1 MSRELRAMLSLAWP
15 VVLAEMGWVLMGI
28 VDIRMVGPLGP
39 AAIGAVGNGSLLFM
53 WIVMPGFG
61 TLLALDTFI
70 SQSYGAGRLDEC
82 HRWLVAGAQL
92 AAMLA
97 IGITG
102 LSLGL
107 VMLLPYFDFHPEVLA
122 EIRPYLWHMTW
133 SIGPLL
139 AYVVFRRYLQALHVV
154 RPVAIALVLANL
166 VNWFANWVFVTGNLG
181 MPALGVVGSA
191 YATVASRLLLA
202 VFCGVLI
209 WRRERATPTG
219 LWDVP
224 FTIDWSRIG
233 AILRLGAPAAG
244 QLLLEVGVFAVV
256 GALAGLITPAAA
268 AANTIVL
275 NIIAFIFMIP
285 YGIGTAAAVRVGHAI
300 GRRDP
305 EGARRAGWAA
315 IFMTLAVMMLS
326 ALLLASG
333 PAVLIREFTGDL
345 EVVEIGLGLM
355 LVAAIFQ
362 LFDGLQAVT
371 TGALRGLGDTH
382 RPMIWNFVGHWT
394 IGLPIA
400 YWLCFGRGWG
410 VQGLWMGLC
419 AGIIVVGSV
428 LLWTW
433 HARSQ
438 AQGPRSRAQGRHA

>member
-1 MSRELRAMLSLAWP
+1 MRSELRAMFSLAWP

-39 AAIGAVGNGSLLFM
+39 AAIAAVGNGTLLFI
-53 WIVMPGFG
+53 WVVMPGIG

-70 SQSYGAGRLDEC
+70 SQSYGAGRIDEC
-82 HRWLVAGAQL
+82 HRWLFAGVQL

-97 IGITG
+97 VVITG
-102 LSLGL
+102 LSLTL
-107 VMLLPYFDFHPEVLA
+107 VALLPRLGFHHDVLA
-122 EIRPYLWHMTW
+122 EIRPYMWHLTW
-133 SIGPLL
+133 SVGPLL
-139 AYVVFRRYLQALHVV
+139 AYFAFRRYLQALHIV

-166 VNWFANWVFVTGNLG
+166 VNWLANWLFVTGNLG
-181 MPALGVVGSA
+181 MPALGVIGSA

-209 WRRERATPTG
+209 WRRERANPSG

-224 FTIDWSRIG
+224 FTIDWSRIA

-256 GALAGLITPAAA
+256 GALAGRITPEAA

-305 EGARRAGWAA
+305 AGARRAGWAA
-315 IFMTLAVMMLS
+315 ILMTLAVMTMS
-326 ALLLASG
+326 AVLLASG
-333 PAVLIREFTGDL
+333 PAVLIREFSGDL
-345 EVVEIGLGLM
+345 EVIEIGLGLM
-355 LVAAIFQ
+355 LVAAVFQ

-371 TGALRGLGDTH
+371 TGALRGLGDTK

-400 YWLCFGRGWG
+400 YWLCFGRDWG
-410 VQGLWMGLC
+410 VQGLWTGLC

-433 HARSQ
+433 HAQ
-438 AQGPRSRAQGRHA
+438 SRAVIPSAVSGARP

>member
-1 MSRELRAMLSLAWP
+1 MFSLAWP

-39 AAIGAVGNGSLLFM
+39 AAIGAVGNGTLLFM

-70 SQSYGAGRLDEC
+70 SQSYGAGRIDEC
-82 HRWLVAGAQL
+82 HRWLFAGVQL

-97 IGITG
+97 VIVTG
-102 LSLGL
+102 LALGA
-107 VMLLPYFDFHPEVLA
+107 VALLPHLGFHPAVLA
-122 EIRPYLWHMTW
+122 EMQPYMWHLTW
-133 SIGPLL
+133 SVGPLL
-139 AYVVFRRYLQALHVV
+139 AYVAFRRYLQALHIV
-154 RPVAIALVLANL
+154 RPVAVALVLANVL
-166 VNWFANWVFVTGNLG
+166 NWLANWLLVTGHLG
-181 MPALGVVGSA
+181 LPALGVVGSA
-191 YATVASRLLLA
+191 YATVASRLFLA

-209 WRRERATPTG
+209 WRRERARPSG
-219 LWDVP
+219 MWDVP
-224 FTIDWSRIG
+224 FAIDWTRIR
-233 AILRLGAPAAG
+233 AIVRLGAPAAG

-256 GALAGLITPAAA
+256 GMFAGFITPEAA
-268 AANTIVL
+268 AANSIVL
-275 NIIAFIFMIP
+275 NIIAFIFMVP
-285 YGIGTAAAVRVGHAI
+285 YGIGTAAAVRVGHAV

-305 EGARRAGWAA
+305 DGARRAGWAA
-315 IFMTLAVMMLS
+315 IVMTLMAMVMS

-333 PAVLIREFTGDL
+333 PDWLIRAFTSEFA
-345 EVVEIGLGLM
+345 VIEIGLGLM

-371 TGALRGLGDTH
+371 TGALRGLGDTQ

-400 YWLCFGRGWG
+400 YWLCFGRDWG
-410 VQGLWMGLC
+410 VQGLWSGLC

-433 HARSQ
+433 HARS
-438 AQGPRSRAQGRHA
+438 AAIARR